1 MFQYVSICFNMFQYV
16 SICFN
21 MFQRSNLDD
30 LIWFGTPPFLLQ
42 ISNEYVYWFSEFTM
56 MILKNFWNY
65 VDFFLT
71 LGILGVL
78 GFKWQGLHMKSMK
91 ATTDAG
97 KDGKCSGVM
106 ALSRFYSSGH
116 ESHHPMENHLHWK
129 VGCKVFSMLFL
140 LINLIKPMSKTYFS
154 HESLL
159 FRGDISFLCFHF
171 SRFLA
176 WPKGPIGKHGKNTA
190 PAAGPV
196 PVAEACALAFARGTS
211 AGARC
216 GIATAGTGGWLIRLW
231 FQRCKGAVDVELTD
245 RFVDSVDWFVLDFE
259 S

>member
-16 SICFN
+16 SICFKG
-21 MFQRSNLDD
+21 
-30 LIWFGTPPFLLQ
+30 LIWMIWYDLVPPLFYFRFRMNMYIDFPSLPW
-42 ISNEYVYWFSEFTM
+42 WFWRTFETM
-56 MILKNFWNY
+56 WI
-65 VDFFLT
+65 FFLT

>member
-1 MFQYVSICFNMFQYV
+1 MNVYIDFP
-16 SICFN
+16 
-21 MFQRSNLDD
+21 RLTW
-30 LIWFGTPPFLLQ
+30 WFWRTF
-42 ISNEYVYWFSEFTM
+42 ETM
-56 MILKNFWNY
+56 WM
-65 VDFFLT
+65 FFLT

-78 GFKWQGLHMKSMK
+78 GFKWQGLRMKSMK
-91 ATTDAG
+91 G
-97 KDGKCSGVM
+97 WQMLGGGSQPV
-106 ALSRFYSSGH
+106 
-116 ESHHPMENHLHWK
+116 
-129 VGCKVFSMLFL
+129 LFL
-140 LINLIKPMSKTYFS
+140 GTWESSSHGESSPLKGSAARFSRCCFCWSIWSNPCQRHIFS
-154 HESLL
+154 HGSLL

-216 GIATAGTGGWLIRLW
+216 GIATAGTGGWLIRPW

-245 RFVDSVDWFVLDFE
+245 RLVDSVDWFVLDFE

>member
-1 MFQYVSICFNMFQYV
+1 MMERMANARGWWLSAGFISRDMRVIIPWRIISTERSAARFSRCCFCWYILLSNP
-16 SICFN
+16 C
-21 MFQRSNLDD
+21 QRH
-30 LIWFGTPPFLLQ
+30 I
-42 ISNEYVYWFSEFTM
+42 
-56 MILKNFWNY
+56 
-65 VDFFLT
+65 
-71 LGILGVL
+71 
-78 GFKWQGLHMKSMK
+78 
-91 ATTDAG
+91 
-97 KDGKCSGVM
+97 
-106 ALSRFYSSGH
+106 
-116 ESHHPMENHLHWK
+116 
-129 VGCKVFSMLFL
+129 
-140 LINLIKPMSKTYFS
+140 FS

-245 RFVDSVDWFVLDFE
+245 RWKQIVFKS
-259 S
+259 